1 MKINDKRIWEKLED
15 KEDRWRKKRKKKED
29 YETVSAV
36 IDLNTAK
43 QIKKLQSLRIID
55 QITGT
60 IASGKESGVFLALLG
75 SKGTEMVKES
85 GVSSPI
91 VIKIFRTSTLNFKRI
106 IDYVSGDV
114 RFHKKSK
121 NIRKIINLW
130 ADKEYKN
137 LLRCV
142 QANINVPKPILV
154 RNNMLLMELLGEDG
168 TPSPLLKDY
177 PKAFTKEMLELILV
191 QMERL
196 VLNANLIHADL
207 SAYNII
213 IHHDKPYFIDMS
225 QSVLTSHPRALE
237 FLQRDIENILYAF
250 SSKGIPVPLEN
261 EVFESLTR
269 DFPDIE
275 IT

>member
-1 MKINDKRIWEKLED
+1 MKKNDKRIWEKLED

-43 QIKKLQSLRIID
+43 QIKKLQSLQIID

-75 SKGTEMVKES
+75 SKGIKMVKEFEL
-85 GVSSPI
+85 SS
-91 VIKIFRTSTLNFKRI
+91 VIAVKIFRTSTLNFKRI
-106 IDYVSGDV
+106 IDYISGDI
-114 RFHKKSK
+114 RFQKKSK
-121 NIRKIINLW
+121 STRKIINLW

-137 LLRCV
+137 LLRCY
-142 QANINVPKPILV
+142 QAGINVPQPILV
-154 RNNMLLMELLGEDG
+154 KNNILLMEFLGENG

-177 PKAFTKEMLELILV
+177 PKAFTREMLELILI

-196 VLNANLIHADL
+196 VLNAHLIHADL
-207 SAYNII
+207 SAYNMI
-213 IHHDKPYFIDMS
+213 IHHNKPYFIDMS

-237 FLQRDIENILYAF
+237 FLHRDVENILYTF
-250 SSKGIPVPLEN
+250 SSQGITVPSEN

-275 IT
+275 IH

>member
-207 SAYNII
+207 SAYN
-213 IHHDKPYFIDMS
+213 
-225 QSVLTSHPRALE
+225 
-237 FLQRDIENILYAF
+237 
-250 SSKGIPVPLEN
+250 
-261 EVFESLTR
+261 
-269 DFPDIE
+269 
-275 IT
+275 